1 MQIRPDSLQGG
12 TLSVYTQQM
21 ERAQAERP
29 REAKA
34 SEGRQDRVSLS
45 DEARL
50 MAEAAHTA
58 NTAPDVRAER
68 VAELKARV
76 DNGTYSVDNR
86 ALAAA
91 IVRDD
96 LSI

>member
-1 MQIRPDSLQGG
+1 MLVGVRRPIVLPVVQRPAGYRDRGG
-12 TLSVYTQQM
+12 RRSRSRSGCRGW
-21 ERAQAERP
+21 RASAGGETVL
-29 REAKA
+29 A
-34 SEGRQDRVSLS
+34 GIIVN
-45 DEARL
+45 
-50 MAEAAHTA
+50 AAGA
-58 NTAPDVRAER
+58 WADR